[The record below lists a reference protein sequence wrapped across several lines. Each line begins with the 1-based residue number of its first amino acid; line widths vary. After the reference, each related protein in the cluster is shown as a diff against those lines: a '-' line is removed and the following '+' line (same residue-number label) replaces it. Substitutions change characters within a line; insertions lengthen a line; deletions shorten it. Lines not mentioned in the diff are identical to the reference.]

1 MLVKRALV
9 TGSAGFVG
17 RHMVK
22 ALEQRGYGVWGLDI
36 AEPAPYPT
44 VQRLD
49 CRRWFDACPDER
61 FDLVVHCAAVVGGR
75 TMIDGAPLLLAAED
89 LSIDAMMFRW
99 ALKARPGRIVAFS
112 SSAAYPTY
120 LQAQRN
126 SPRSLAEGDYRPDIA
141 NCDTTYGAVKVVLER
156 LAAEANAEGI
166 PTHVFRPFSGY
177 GADQALDYPFPTFV
191 RRAVERQSPFQIW
204 GDGGSARDWI
214 HIDDIVGAVLAAVD
228 HDVLGPVNLCTGRAT
243 TFDELAAMCMDRV
256 GYRSTV
262 EYVTDAPQ
270 GVYWRVGDPTL
281 MHEFYRPRITLEE
294 GIARAVEAMPRRVH
308 DRRSDLS
315 IVRAGSPDQASRRG
329 PSATT
334 GDVVSSVYVPC

>member
-1 MLVKRALV
+1 MKRALV

-22 ALEQRGYGVWGLDI
+22 ALKQRGYGVWGLDVT
-36 AEPAPYPT
+36 EPAPYPT

-49 CRRWFDACPDER
+49 CRPWFDACPDER

-89 LSIDAMMFRW
+89 LSIDAALFRW

-112 SSAAYPTY
+112 SSAAYPVHF
-120 LQAQRN
+120 QRRG
-126 SPRSLAEGDYRPDIA
+126 RSLSLGEQLIGASTRWFGTSAVGMPDQ
-141 NCDTTYGAVKVVLER
+141 TYGWVKLTLER

-177 GADQALDYPFPTFV
+177 GADQALDYPFPMFV

-243 TFDELAAMCMDRV
+243 TFDELAAMCMDCV

-294 GIARAVEAMPRRVH
+294 GIARAVEAMAAP
-308 DRRSDLS
+308 
-315 IVRAGSPDQASRRG
+315 A
-329 PSATT
+329 
-334 GDVVSSVYVPC
+334 